1 MADDPAAD
9 EINEW
14 LDSEEINPADARDAT
29 HFRGIRAAVTGNAPQ
44 AEVEAA
50 VAAAR
55 AAGDSWD
62 VIGLALGV
70 GREAAKQRYGHHA

>member
-1 MADDPAAD
+1 MPDPTAD

-14 LDSEEINPADARDAT
+14 LDSIDVDPADARDAT
-29 HFRGIRAAVTGNAPQ
+29 HFRRIRAALIGNATQ
-44 AEVEAA
+44 AELETA

-55 AAGDSWD
+55 DAGDSWG

-70 GREAAKQRYGHHA
+70 GREAAEQRYGHHA